1 MHGTRAAAAIL
12 FVSLSYWPHV
22 SPGAEDADSGQLTGP
37 HLGVLF
43 DPSLRQFQQIYGIP
57 GSATLG
63 SPMDL
68 GVSVSRA
75 LVSPDGDHALVELR
89 EGHEIGLIRFRDGRA
104 STTLLANAPG
114 APDLMALSPSGSAG
128 ALLYVTTG
136 RIVVLSNLG
145 MAHAQ
150 AREVAFPFGLARPGL
165 LAVSDDGAA
174 LLAVVSDGDENSLY
188 TAAGDDLRLLGRFG
202 RITSATFVAGTR
214 RALVADALVNRIY
227 RINAADA
234 GAQLTPLADERQGI
248 SGPVAV
254 AASGDATRVIV
265 VNAAPQGI
273 VVLDEGRGDWSV
285 VPCNCVPTR
294 LQTLRGGESFLLTAD
309 PATPMWL
316 LNTEASSPR
325 TLFVPAYREAL
336 GRTRDDRIRAPIGD
350 GRARR

>member
-12 FVSLSYWPHV
+12 FVSLSYWPRV
-22 SPGAEDADSGQLTGP
+22 SFGAEGADSDQLTGP

-43 DPSLRQFQQIYGIP
+43 DPSLRRFHQIYGIP

-63 SPMDL
+63 SPMDV

-89 EGHEIGLIRFRDGRA
+89 EGREIGLIRFRDGRA
-104 STTLLANAPG
+104 ATTVLADAPQ

-165 LAVSDDGAA
+165 LAVSDDGGA
-174 LLAVVSDGDENSLY
+174 LLAVVPDGDEDSLY

-202 RITSATFVAGTR
+202 RVTSATFVAGAR
-214 RALVADALVNRIY
+214 HALVADALVNRIY
-227 RINAADA
+227 RISAA
-234 GAQLTPLADERQGI
+234 GAGGQLTPLADERQGI

-254 AASGDATRVIV
+254 AAS
-265 VNAAPQGI
+265 
-273 VVLDEGRGDWSV
+273 
-285 VPCNCVPTR
+285 
-294 LQTLRGGESFLLTAD
+294 
-309 PATPMWL
+309 
-316 LNTEASSPR
+316 
-325 TLFVPAYREAL
+325 
-336 GRTRDDRIRAPIGD
+336 
-350 GRARR
+350 